1 MTRPWQRR
9 SQISHQSIDMTKA
22 EATEIQL
29 RWTQQVDPPLCEHL
43 KVELEGTE
51 GREVSGTYRRTACV
65 GLVGLAWWRQKRLAS
80 PPVRFLEVE
89 GRHQHQ
95 ECWPIR

>member
-1 MTRPWQRR
+1 
-9 SQISHQSIDMTKA
+9 MTKA